1 MSELSQENA
10 WLPRFEAHLARQGY
24 KPTTIQRH
32 LVACRGFLRDL
43 QEQGIRIEEVS
54 PSILDAYFKLQAKRY
69 EQRHGHV
76 PRDTSTALHL
86 FDRGITEL
94 LRLVQ
99 GQWPPLPSPTGKLE
113 SFHQRLCD
121 SYAEW
126 LADTRGLSPN
136 TIKMRRWHGQQF
148 LAWLGEC
155 ASADSLH
162 ELTVKDI
169 DAYFQAKAPRY
180 RRRTRAELVFCVR
193 DFLKYLHNHGLI
205 ARDLAATV
213 TSPTV
218 YAMDSI
224 PSALKPDDV
233 DTVLNVAKQNRT
245 PVGIRNYAIILLLAH
260 YGLRAGEVV
269 RLRLEDIDWHH
280 DCFRVR
286 QSKIGTEA
294 VFPLLPPVGNALL
307 DYLQHGRPKTT
318 ARQVFVR
325 ALAPHQ
331 PLSSIY
337 NIVAR
342 LLTKANIT
350 SEGRRGPHTFRH
362 ARAVSLLRDAVPLTA
377 VSAIL
382 GHRTSA
388 HTRVYLKLATEDL
401 RDVGLEVPDFGEVA
415 P

>member
-10 WLPRFEAHLARQGY
+10 WLPRFEAHLLQKGY

-32 LVACRGFLRDL
+32 LFACRRFLHDL
-43 QEQGIRIEEVS
+43 QEQGIRVEEVS
-54 PSILDAYFKLQAKRY
+54 PSILDAHFTRQARRY
-69 EQRHGHV
+69 ERRHGQM
-76 PRDTSTALHL
+76 PQDASTALHL
-86 FDRGITEL
+86 FNRGITEL

-99 GQWPPLPSPTGKLE
+99 GQWPPLPSPASKLE
-113 SFHQRLCD
+113 FFHQRLCD
-121 SYAEW
+121 GYAEW
-126 LADTRGLSPN
+126 LADCRGLSPK
-136 TIKMRRWHGQQF
+136 TIRMRRWHGQQF
-148 LAWLGEC
+148 LSWLGERAT
-155 ASADSLH
+155 ASSLH

-169 DAYFQAKAPRY
+169 DAYFQSKAPRY
-180 RRRTRAELVFCVR
+180 RRHTRAELALCVR
-193 DFLKYLHNHGLI
+193 DFLKYLQNHGFVV
-205 ARDLAATV
+205 RNLAATV
-213 TSPTV
+213 TSPRV
-218 YAMDSI
+218 YAMESI

-233 DTVLNVAKQNRT
+233 DAVLKVAKKNRT
-245 PVGIRNYAIILLLAH
+245 PVGVRNYAIILLLAH

-269 RLRLEDIDWHH
+269 RLRLEDIDWHR
-280 DCFRVR
+280 DCFRVQ

-307 DYLQHGRPKTT
+307 DYLQTGRPKTT
-318 ARQVFVR
+318 VREVFVR

-331 PLSSIY
+331 HLTCIY

-342 LLTKANIT
+342 LLKKANIA
-350 SEGRRGPHTFRH
+350 SEGRCGPHTFRH
-362 ARAVSLLRDAVPLTA
+362 ARAVSLLRDAISLTA

-401 RDVGLEVPDFGEVA
+401 RDVGLEVPDLGEVA